1 MLCVLFGALFLC
13 GKFKVACNDRSS
25 FCFGRRRRRLVCVTR
40 RNISE
45 FKKVATQVGEIGRR
59 GRVILLE
66 KKRPYRQKQTEPTFM
81 VTNRGSVL
89 HRHGRF
95 GGFFIW
101 CQGRGSGIYFLQ
113 KIKLNGPVGKWDEA
127 LSINVALL
135 LPFSR
140 VCQQNATR
148 EEREGNKL
156 VSWPINQGL
165 CDSGKKAKK
174 RKCCR
179 WHFL

>member
-1 MLCVLFGALFLC
+1 
-13 GKFKVACNDRSS
+13 
-25 FCFGRRRRRLVCVTR
+25 
-40 RNISE
+40 
-45 FKKVATQVGEIGRR
+45 
-59 GRVILLE
+59 
-66 KKRPYRQKQTEPTFM
+66 M

-89 HRHGRF
+89 RRHGRF
-95 GGFFIW
+95 GGFSIW

-148 EEREGNKL
+148 EEGEGNKL

-165 CDSGKKAKK
+165 CDSGKKEK
-174 RKCCR
+174 RENVVVGIFSNKG
-179 WHFL
+179 